1 MCWSK
6 VDEWAHVEALESRR
20 RLLGPPVCATRQL
33 AGAGRQS
40 RDRAVV
46 PSAAEL
52 VEQLKE
58 IARLRAEGALTES
71 EFEAVKARLLSDEA
85 SAQEAGPT
93 PAMDEIHEP
102 RTPHRPACIPRQ
114 AARGGREPATAPFA

>member
-1 MCWSK
+1 MAGGPEDHFTDSRELY
-6 VDEWAHVEALESRR
+6 VLVEGDEWAHVEALDPDAGYWARR
-20 RLLGPPVCATRQL
+20 FAQL
-33 AGAGRQS
+33 VNRRARGRES

-85 SAQEAGPT
+85 SA
-93 PAMDEIHEP
+93 
-102 RTPHRPACIPRQ
+102 
-114 AARGGREPATAPFA
+114 